1 MITFDELKKAT
12 KKVCRQLEIPIA
24 YLYDADIDADIDA
37 LNTNDI
43 KILISNPDNIDTD
56 IIVSAFKKKID
67 CTIHITTTAALH
79 TNDIEFENQ
88 FYSTAVLLYTL

>member
-24 YLYDADIDADIDA
+24 YLYDADINTIDA
-37 LNTNDI
+37 NNI
-43 KILISNPDNIDTD
+43 KILISNPDNVDTD
-56 IIVSAFKKKID
+56 IIVAAFKKKID
-67 CTIHITTTAALH
+67 CTIYITTTAALH

-88 FYSTAVLLYTL
+88 FYGTAVLLYTL

>member
-24 YLYDADIDADIDA
+24 YLYDADIDA

-67 CTIHITTTAALH
+67 CTIHITATAALH

-88 FYSTAVLLYTL
+88 FYGTAVLLYTL

>member
-24 YLYDADIDADIDA
+24 YLYDADIDDI
-37 LNTNDI
+37 NTNNI

>member
-1 MITFDELKKAT
+1 MITFDELKKTT

-24 YLYDADIDADIDA
+24 YLYDADIDD
-37 LNTNDI
+37 LNTNNI

-56 IIVSAFKKKID
+56 IIVAAFKKKID
-67 CTIHITTTAALH
+67 CTIHITTTATLH